1 MDLKTGRAKSQ
12 TVRNL
17 EKATRATVS
26 SAGVD
31 TRVIEYNCGVGDVD
45 DNTWFVRSFGEAQN
59 SLVTSFNL
67 GTGPTPVFTFT
78 GTSIAT
84 YGDAIISRKA
94 RIKDAQ
100 MIAVQQGSAGNKVF
114 KIWIGYVPFTPG
126 TDIAKA
132 SVAATTVGTV
142 QDFTATDD
150 WTLSSKTF
158 TELQNKEIP
167 ANSILIISIKKVS
180 GPTNACGLQ
189 LKFDLEY
196 KN

>member
-1 MDLKTGRAKSQ
+1 MDLKTGRSKSQ

-17 EKATRATVS
+17 EKATRANVRS
-26 SAGVD
+26 SGSD
-31 TRVIEYNCGVGDVD
+31 TRVIEYNCGVGDVT
-45 DNTWFVRSFGEAQN
+45 DNTWYVRSFGEAQN

-67 GTGPTPVFTFT
+67 GTAAAPVFDFT
-78 GTSIAT
+78 GTSIGT

-94 RIKDAQ
+94 KIKDAQ
-100 MIAVQQGSAGNKVF
+100 MIAVQQGTAGDKVF
-114 KIWIGYVPFTPG
+114 KVWVGYVPFTPG

-132 SVAATTVGTV
+132 SVAATAVGTV

-158 TELQNKEIP
+158 TGLQNKEIP
-167 ANSILIISIKKVS
+167 ANSILVIAIKKVS